1 MGIKMEIKQ
10 TKQMKNTSAS
20 FQGTDSAVSTA

>member
-10 TKQMKNTSAS
+10 TKQMKNTRAP
-20 FQGTDSAVSTA
+20 FQGTDPAVSTA